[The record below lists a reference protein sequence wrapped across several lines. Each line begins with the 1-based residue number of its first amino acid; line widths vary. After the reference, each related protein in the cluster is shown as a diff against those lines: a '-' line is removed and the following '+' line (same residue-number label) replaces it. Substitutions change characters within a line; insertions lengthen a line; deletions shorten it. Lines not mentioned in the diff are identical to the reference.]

1 VDGRLLT
8 TLKGDR
14 IVPEFLQILEEYVQT
29 RYGVSARALASR

>member
-14 IVPEFLQILEEYVQT
+14 IVPEFLQILEEYVEA
-29 RYGVSARALASR
+29 RYTLGARDTISR